1 MCFLLFEKKGVDN
14 FIFYEKKK
22 VLVEFVFINYMHNL
36 TSHINVYI
44 LNWWAILSGLNVLYN
59 LSITFN

>member
-1 MCFLLFEKKGVDN
+1 MWKEKKFN
-14 FIFYEKKK
+14 RIFIYK
-22 VLVEFVFINYMHNL
+22 LYGQL